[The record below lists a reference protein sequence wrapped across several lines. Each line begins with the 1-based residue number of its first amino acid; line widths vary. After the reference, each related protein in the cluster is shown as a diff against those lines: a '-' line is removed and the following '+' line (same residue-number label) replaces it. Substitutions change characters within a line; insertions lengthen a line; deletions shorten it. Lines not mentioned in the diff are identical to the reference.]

1 MTENCN
7 IFLNLYHLLYQ
18 FLSSSESRGIITL
31 MKLLRI
37 IARFF
42 LDIIETVVVAA
53 AIFVIIYL
61 FLIQP
66 HQVNGNS
73 MWPSFLD
80 GEYLLTDKFSYRIN
94 DPRRGDV
101 IIFKAPT
108 GARCPKELYCDFV
121 KRIIALPQETV
132 KIEAGKVFVNDT
144 EISEEYLGSEQTAE
158 TITAGN
164 QPFILHLGDDEYFVM
179 GDNRG
184 HSSDSRAWGSVP
196 RENLVGRAWIRYW
209 PPQRVGFIAEA
220 AY

>member
-1 MTENCN
+1 
-7 IFLNLYHLLYQ
+7 
-18 FLSSSESRGIITL
+18 

-42 LDIIETVVVAA
+42 LDIIETIVVAA
-53 AIFVIIYL
+53 AIFVVIYL
-61 FLIQP
+61 FLVQP

-94 DPRRGDV
+94 EPERGDV
-101 IIFKAPT
+101 IIFQAPA
-108 GARCPKELYCDFV
+108 GARCPKELHCDFV
-121 KRIIALPQETV
+121 KRIIGLPNETI
-132 KIEAGKVFVNDT
+132 KIDDGKVIVNGT
-144 EISEEYLGSEQTAE
+144 ELLEDYLSSGPNGVTASPGDE
-158 TITAGN
+158 
-164 QPFILHLGDDEYFVM
+164 PFIYHLGDYEYFVM

-184 HSSDSRAWGSVP
+184 HSSDSRAWGPVP
-196 RENLVGRAWIRYW
+196 KENIVGRAWIRYW